1 VVEIKGGRNL
11 NQDDLA
17 VKIFKALGHPVRFKI
32 MKFLCDGPKCVCKLN
47 EKFEYSQANLSQ
59 HLRILKDAG
68 LVKSEK
74 VGLEMHYRLYNDNI
88 KNIVNYAEKYVLDYV
103 NNIKETD

>member
-1 VVEIKGGRNL
+1 M
-11 NQDDLA
+11 NQDDLT

-47 EKFEYSQANLSQ
+47 ERFEYSQANLSQ

-68 LVKSEK
+68 LVKNEK
-74 VGLEMHYRLYNDNI
+74 VGLEMHYRLYNENV
-88 KNIVNYAEKYVLDYV
+88 KNIVEHAERYVFHFI
-103 NNIKETD
+103 NNIKDNSSK

>member
-1 VVEIKGGRNL
+1 M

-32 MKFLCDGPKCVCKLN
+32 IKFLCNGPKCVCKLN
-47 EKFEYSQANLSQ
+47 EEFQYSQANLSQ

-68 LVKSEK
+68 LVKNEK
-74 VGLEMHYRLYNDNI
+74 VGLEVHYRLYNDNV
-88 KNIVNYAEKYVLDYV
+88 KSIVDDVEKYVLDLV
-103 NNIKETD
+103 NNIKETGLV